1 MIENNLNFSEII
13 NFASSDLRTIENF
26 VRVKWCGGRG
36 SVCRLMATPV
46 LQSFCCANSSFALYE
61 HSSVRLLQE
70 NHRITSTVNT
80 VFLACAVILG
90 RRRYW
95 LTISTRDRNT
105 KPEPETNPTR

>member
-1 MIENNLNFSEII
+1 
-13 NFASSDLRTIENF
+13 
-26 VRVKWCGGRG
+26 
-36 SVCRLMATPV
+36 VCRLMATPV

-61 HSSVRLLQE
+61 HSSVRLQE

-95 LTISTRDRNT
+95 LTISTRDPNT
-105 KPEPETNPTR
+105 NPEPETNPTR